1 MQNKCRETFHPK
13 IICGNFLHQEIF
25 KNQFAKLNNAKKNKS
40 AIFVAKYNKNDMEYK
55 RLGDYIREV
64 NVRNRELKVTK
75 PMGINIDK
83 HFMPSVANVIGTDL
97 SAYKLVSKNQFACNL
112 MHVGRDEKIPMAMQT
127 DDNPIIVSPAYFVF
141 EISQTEV
148 LLPEYLMMWFS
159 RPEFDRNAWFY
170 TDADVRGGMDKSA
183 FMDMML
189 PLPSI
194 KRQREI
200 VNEYETLT
208 NRIHLNNQMIAKL
221 EETAQT
227 LYRNMF
233 VEGIDK
239 ENLPE
244 GWRRGKIQDICEVK
258 DGTHDS
264 PKPVECGFPLVTSAH
279 LKAYSLLLEQT
290 YNISKQDYSK
300 INERSLVETKDILFS
315 MIGTVGAISFVLYDN
330 INFAVKNMAIF
341 KTSQKIEY
349 AEYIHYFL
357 KSKEMNAYIEGCMS
371 GSTQNYV
378 TLNTLR
384 ETPIVVPNLSQ
395 VELFHKDAS
404 TIVSQI
410 FNYTRENSKLTELQ
424 SLLLARMGQ

>member
-1 MQNKCRETFHPK
+1 
-13 IICGNFLHQEIF
+13 
-25 KNQFAKLNNAKKNKS
+25 
-40 AIFVAKYNKNDMEYK
+40 MEYK

-64 NVRNRELKVTK
+64 NVRNRDEKVTK

-200 VNEYETLT
+200 VNEYETLSR
-208 NRIHLNNQMIAKL
+208 RISLNEQMIQNL
-221 EETAQT
+221 EATAQT
-227 LYRNMF
+227 LYRKMF
-233 VEGIDK
+233 VDGIDK
-239 ENLPE
+239 ENLPD
-244 GWRRGKIQDICEVK
+244 GWRMGTLK
-258 DGTHDS
+258 DVATLKAGGDKPIDFSEAKNEIYNIPVYANGIDNKGIFGYTT
-264 PKPVECGFPLVTSAH
+264 KPVINAKSITISARGTIGYCFLRKNPYVPIVRLIVVIPRDEILAQYLYYNLDSSNIKGSGSVQSQLTVPDMEGMEIIIPPHQLVQEFND
-279 LKAYSLLLEQT
+279 K
-290 YNISKQDYSK
+290 
-300 INERSLVETKDILFS
+300 VETIDK
-315 MIGTVGAISFVLYDN
+315 V
-330 INFAVKNMAIF
+330 
-341 KTSQKIEY
+341 IEMC
-349 AEYIHYFL
+349 E
-357 KSKEMNAYIEGCMS
+357 
-371 GSTQNYV
+371 Q
-378 TLNTLR
+378 
-384 ETPIVVPNLSQ
+384 
-395 VELFHKDAS
+395 
-404 TIVSQI
+404 
-410 FNYTRENSKLTELQ
+410 ENSKLTELQ
-424 SLLLARMGQ
+424 SLLLAKMGQ